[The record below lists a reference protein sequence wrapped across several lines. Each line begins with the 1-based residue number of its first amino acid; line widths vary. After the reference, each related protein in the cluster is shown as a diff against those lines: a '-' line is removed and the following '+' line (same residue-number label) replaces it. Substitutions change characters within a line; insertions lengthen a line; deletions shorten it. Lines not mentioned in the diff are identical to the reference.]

1 MSSKKIDTRSRI
13 LNATWKLME
22 GNQGEGTR
30 MSDIA
35 KATGISRQAL
45 YLHFDARADLLIA
58 TTRYADEVS
67 GIEKA
72 LEPSR
77 NAATGRERL
86 DAYIVAVGTH
96 FQKIQGLARAISA
109 IKESDAEVQ
118 AAWEERLAATRHGC
132 LAAIEMLAGEGNLA
146 DEWEVEIATD
156 LLCLSLSFQ
165 SWDQLVNVNGWSVA
179 EYIEFVQKQATSS
192 FLKR

>member
-1 MSSKKIDTRSRI
+1 MSSEKIDTRSRI
-13 LNATWKLME
+13 LNATWKLLE
-22 GNQGEGTR
+22 DNKGAGTR

-45 YLHFDARADLLIA
+45 YLHFDARSDLLIA

-77 NAATGRERL
+77 NAAMGRERL
-86 DAYIVAVGTH
+86 DAYIAAMGAH
-96 FQKIQGLARAISA
+96 FQKIQGLARAVLA

-118 AAWEERLAATRHGC
+118 TAWEERLTATRHGC
-132 LAAIEMLAGEGNLA
+132 LAAIEMLKDEGNLA
-146 DEWEVEIATD
+146 DEWDVDIATD

-179 EYIEFVQKQATSS
+179 EYIEFVQRQAASS